1 MSHLSKTVTDQ
12 WLLEE
17 SIALGELIIKEGGQI
32 TAPEGKFVTLTVNGK
47 GRKIEPGV
55 YTGNIILTLADEYI
69 MPPHG
74 LFLAIGKS
82 TPFHDALVI
91 TDNHIDEGK
100 SVPSLLRKGE
110 VSSTHADGLHISSN
124 EESFNGILITGSS
137 EYTIN
142 DASIELDGFSGNDF
156 VGLGAGITAIDDAK
170 VTINDSRLVLHGVT
184 RCAVHVGG
192 DSLVTANRCTFINH
206 SPENDEW
213 MGEFSWGCAFDGTN
227 RLVQLCDNGTAYY
240 NDCDFD
246 TNGWGLA
253 SIDGCDDS
261 VAYYFK
267 DCRMNCSG
275 PRSHGYGSFCIG
287 DRNLVSFDH
296 TQVHCTAYNLIQRG
310 MAGTAKSRI
319 VNGST
324 FTSDH
329 FNILCLGDKESTV
342 TISDS
347 SLEADS
353 SVIVAKGS
361 ATRFDISRSHLKG
374 GNGTILQ
381 LMDNDECGMFIKTTI
396 LPVGKV
402 DVYDP
407 SHDLYQVDTG
417 NDIIMN
423 LSDMEVQGDFLNSTT
438 NLHLEHDAIP
448 GHCDKAPAFGGMFEP
463 PEGSDGLSFLDAT
476 EAEDNDHAKETEYD
490 ADLRGPKNLVLNL
503 KNVRYE
509 GIASSATA
517 AYRDGLTE
525 ITEATRYELSCI
537 RQTPA
542 PTVNNGVIVS
552 VDADSSW
559 IITGTSYITSLT
571 LAENGIIKGQS
582 GKKIVMTVDGA
593 ETELKAGSYRGHIVL
608 TPVTA

>member
-1 MSHLSKTVTDQ
+1 MEKNINSLWVVTETTHLSQLVI
-12 WLLEE
+12 EPGG
-17 SIALGELIIKEGGQI
+17 ALA
-32 TAPEGKFVTLTVNGK
+32 APEGKFVTMTVNGR
-47 GRKIEPGV
+47 GRKAEPGV
-55 YTGNIILTLADEYI
+55 YSGDIVLTVADEYI

-82 TPFHDALVI
+82 TPFHDTLVV
-91 TDNHIDEGK
+91 TDNQIDEAKG
-100 SVPSLLRKGE
+100 VPALIRKGE
-110 VSSTHADGLHISSN
+110 VTPTHADGVQISSN
-124 EESFNGILITGSS
+124 EESFNGILLTGST

-142 DASIELDGFSGNDF
+142 GANIELDGFSGNDF

-170 VTINDSRLVLHGVT
+170 VTINDSRVVLHGVT

-192 DSLVTANRCTFINH
+192 DSVVTANRCTFVNH

-246 TNGWGLA
+246 TNGWGIA
-253 SIDGCDDS
+253 SIDGCDDA

-275 PRSHGYGSFCIG
+275 ARSHGYGSFCIG
-287 DRNLVSFDH
+287 DRNVVSFDH
-296 TQVHCTAYNLIQRG
+296 SQVHCTAYNLIQRG
-310 MAGTAKSRI
+310 MIGAAKSKI
-319 VNGST
+319 VNGCD

-329 FNILCLGDKESTV
+329 FNILCLGDKESV
-342 TISDS
+342 VNIADS
-347 SLEADS
+347 SLTAAS
-353 SVIVAKGS
+353 SVIAAKGS
-361 ATRFDISRSHLKG
+361 ATTFNVSRSHLKG

-381 LMDNDECGMFIKTTI
+381 LMDNDECGMFIKTTV

-407 SHDLYQVDTG
+407 SHDLYKVDTT
-417 NDIIMN
+417 NDVIMN
-423 LSDMEVQGDFLNSTT
+423 LADMEVQGNFLNSTT

-448 GHCDKAPAFGGMFEP
+448 GHCDKPPAFGGMFEP
-463 PEGSDGLSFLDAT
+463 PEGSEGMSFLDAP
-476 EAEDNDHAKETEYD
+476 EAEGNDHAKETEYD

-509 GIASSATA
+509 GIASAATA

-525 ITEATRYELSCI
+525 ITEATRYELSCVT
-537 RQTPA
+537 QTPA
-542 PTVNNGVIVS
+542 PTVNNGVIVT
-552 VDADSSW
+552 VDGDSSW
-559 IITGTSYITSLT
+559 IVTGTSYITSLM
-571 LAENGIIKGQS
+571 LAENGIVKAQS
-582 GKKIVMTVDGA
+582 GKKVVMTVDGV
-593 ETELKAGSYRGHIVL
+593 ETEVKPGNYTGHIVL
-608 TPVTA
+608 TPVQA